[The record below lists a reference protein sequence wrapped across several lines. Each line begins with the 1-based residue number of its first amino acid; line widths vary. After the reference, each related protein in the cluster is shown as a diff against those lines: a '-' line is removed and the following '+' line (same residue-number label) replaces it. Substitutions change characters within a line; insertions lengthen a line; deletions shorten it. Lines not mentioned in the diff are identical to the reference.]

1 MKKNY
6 FKNITY
12 VDKISTPLLWHNF
25 NRFFR
30 IPLSILIYSYCTIKA
45 FGSSLWLIGIF
56 GTVSVIAMLY
66 FEFNSFS
73 WNADVIIGIYTF
85 IVNNF
90 YLGIMICIHCSL
102 PVLTLVAVFVLCVL
116 EYLYYY
122 KRRNLFKVILNYRR

>member
-56 GTVSVIAMLY
+56 GTVSLIAMFF
-66 FEFNSFS
+66 FEFNNFK
-73 WNADVIIGIYTF
+73 WKAEAHIGINTF

-90 YLGIMICIHCSL
+90 YLIIMVCIHYSL
-102 PVLTLVAVFVLCVL
+102 SALSIVVVFVLCVL

-122 KRRNLFKVILNYRR
+122 KRRNLFKVILN

>member
-12 VDKISTPLLWHNF
+12 VDKASTPLLWHNF

-30 IPLSILIYSYCTIKA
+30 IPVSILIYSCCTIKA
-45 FGSSLWLIGIF
+45 FGCGLWLIGIF
-56 GTVSVIAMLY
+56 GIVSVIAMFF
-66 FEFNSFS
+66 FELNNFK
-73 WNADVIIGIYTF
+73 WKADAHIGINTF

-90 YLGIMICIHCSL
+90 YLIIMVCIHYSL
-102 PVLTLVAVFVLCVL
+102 SALSIVVVFVLCVL